1 MRIDRLKEIIK
12 NLVEEIENEEEMD
25 EATVTGNVDGYKTPH
40 SFSSKDGEKKKN
52 KRMADIVGYTQVN
65 EAVKVGKSYGDWKVM
80 DYVPVTY
87 DDLGSANGGRIRLV
101 NQNTMDTLLIQ
112 NDLALRGNTWWISTK
127 GKRVQDKKP
136 ETVIQKAVKLNEDI
150 KSELDRI
157 KKGDV
162 IIIKNPDV
170 KGPDYNTPVTFIKY
184 NRLWNSII
192 AKNKDG
198 KIVKIGIENDPSNE
212 PYRIIK
218 EDKSWK
224 RFLDPYN
231 WFRSKDVFQNRF
243 TNTHAAVI
251 ERLIK
256 ITEKNGD
263 AVERVGKNVWGITK
277 NSASDNEAVW
287 QYYNGHLYYTNPN
300 HKSKYDTIIPDLYK
314 NAKNLVKDELK
325 NIKLGDDVVYIDGNG
340 NIVKGK
346 ATAIPTKDNKNRYGR
361 MISVRGD
368 DVYAIQI
375 ISINNKSLNEATNRY
390 HQLRKDEGTPN
401 QKIGKGIREMRK
413 QIQEIEKFVEWYS
426 KIKTES
432 DLDSSQYWKRTQRHL
447 NVIRERLNK
456 ISQKI
461 QNLSA

>member
-1 MRIDRLKEIIK
+1 MSVDELKEMIR
-12 NLVEEIENEEEMD
+12 NLIEEVDEEEMD
-25 EATVTGNVDGYKTPH
+25 EASVTGNVDGYKTPH
-40 SFSSKDGEKKKN
+40 AFGKPGDEKEKT
-52 KRMADIVGYTQVN
+52 KRMAKLTGYSAVS

-87 DDLGSANGGRIRLV
+87 DDLGSVNGGRIRLV

-136 ETVIQKAVKLNEDI
+136 ETVIQKALKLNEDI

-184 NRLWNSII
+184 NKLWNSII

-212 PYRIIK
+212 PYKIIK
-218 EDKSWK
+218 
-224 RFLDPYN
+224 
-231 WFRSKDVFQNRF
+231 
-243 TNTHAAVI
+243 
-251 ERLIK
+251 
-256 ITEKNGD
+256 
-263 AVERVGKNVWGITK
+263 
-277 NSASDNEAVW
+277 
-287 QYYNGHLYYTNPN
+287 
-300 HKSKYDTIIPDLYK
+300 
-314 NAKNLVKDELK
+314 
-325 NIKLGDDVVYIDGNG
+325 
-340 NIVKGK
+340 
-346 ATAIPTKDNKNRYGR
+346 
-361 MISVRGD
+361 
-368 DVYAIQI
+368 
-375 ISINNKSLNEATNRY
+375 EATNRY

-432 DLDSSQYWKRTQRHL
+432 DLDSSQYWKRTQTHL